1 MKNELKTIIV
11 PTDFQNPSID
21 AIEYAADI
29 CGKING
35 NILLLHVLETR
46 GIVDEFLN
54 TGDNLVK
61 ITEQAKD
68 KLWSLGKSI
77 RKKHPDIKIETRVER
92 GKPYQEILEVAEE
105 IDPRMVIIGEN
116 HQGKEVQKHLG
127 STVYHVTLKS
137 PAPVLTLKNHY
148 NKMAQKIVV
157 PLDLTREHKRKIYS
171 AMAYAKNYD
180 TEIHLVSALIG
191 GIKMEESRIYKRLKE
206 AHQTLIENNIKASC
220 ELFGYSK
227 ETAPYQNVLKY
238 AHDINADMILIMTH
252 KEGFT
257 YDNYIGAFAHHIINQ
272 SDIPVLS
279 LTSSASKVNINH
291 FLKDFVDPAGI
302 FKSKS

>member
-1 MKNELKTIIV
+1 MKNELKTILV
-11 PTDFQNPSID
+11 PTDFQNPSIE

-29 CGKING
+29 CKKING
-35 NILLLHVLETR
+35 NIILLHILETR

-68 KLWSLGKSI
+68 KLWSIAKSVSN
-77 RKKHPDIKIETRVER
+77 KYPEIKIETRVER
-92 GKPYQEILEVAEE
+92 GKPYQEILDVAGE

-116 HQGKEVQKHLG
+116 HQGKQVEKHLG

-137 PAPVLTLKNHY
+137 PAPVLTLKSHY
-148 NKMAQKIVV
+148 KKMAKKIVV
-157 PLDLTREHKRKIYS
+157 PLDLTREHKRKLYS
-171 AMAYAKNYD
+171 AIAYAKNYD
-180 TEIHLVSALIG
+180 AEIHLVSVLIA
-191 GIKMEESRIYKRLKE
+191 GIKMEESLIYKKLKE
-206 AHQTLIENNIKASC
+206 AHKTLVENDIKTTC

-227 ETAPYQNVLKY
+227 ETAPYQRVLKY
-238 AHDINADMILIMTH
+238 AHEIKADMILVMTH
-252 KEGFT
+252 KEGYT

-279 LTSSASKVNINH
+279 LTSTASKVNINY

-302 FKSKS
+302 FKTKS